1 MLILFLCSLL
11 FPLLSLSQVLLKEYL
26 VLVAQLEHQ
35 LRADRLTLQKLWF
48 FVQPALHTLLCLEA
62 VCVACTNATG
72 GSLLNALSACADRFS
87 GDARSAE
94 LLTFLQ
100 ARASA
105 PYLEMLRRW
114 IYEGFLDDP

>member
-1 MLILFLCSLL
+1 M
-11 FPLLSLSQVLLKEYL
+11 KEYL

-48 FVQPALHTLLCLEA
+48 FVQPALHTLQCLQT
-62 VCVACTNATG
+62 VCAACERTSG
-72 GSLLNALSACADRFS
+72 GALLNALSACADRFC

-100 ARASA
+100 ARAAA
-105 PYLEMLRRW
+105 PYLDMLRRW
-114 IYEGFLDDP
+114 IYEGLLDDP